1 MPLTLIPAIQ
11 RASHAI
17 AAFVDAETNLEIS
30 QAEAHILAHL
40 AAQGSQSV
48 GQIYT
53 AFGHKRSTLTS
64 ILNRLEDR
72 SLVTCTVNETDKRSF
87 LIGLTPSGETLA
99 HRIYQM
105 LKDLEEEILG
115 AFSPKDQKSALWLIS
130 AITTVTNERRPTT

>member
-1 MPLTLIPAIQ
+1 MSLLLIPAIH

-17 AAFVDAETNLEIS
+17 AAFVDTEANLGATQS
-30 QAEAHILAHL
+30 EAHILAHL
-40 AAQGSQSV
+40 AAQGSQTV
-48 GQIYT
+48 GQICT

-99 HRIYQM
+99 DRIYQK
-105 LKDLEEEILG
+105 LKELEEEILG
-115 AFSPKDQKSALWLIS
+115 AFSPKDQKSALWLIT
-130 AITTVTNERRPTT
+130 AITIAADERRPTT